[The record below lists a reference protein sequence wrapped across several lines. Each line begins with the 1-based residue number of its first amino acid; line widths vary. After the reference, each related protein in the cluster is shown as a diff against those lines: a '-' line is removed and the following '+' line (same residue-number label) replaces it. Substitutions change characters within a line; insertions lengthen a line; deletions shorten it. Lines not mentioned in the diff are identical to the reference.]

1 MLFSF
6 GRNSSKENKNNI
18 FIKSVVLLVALI
30 IFVSCVVGCKSP
42 AKASAYDVLSAMIA
56 AAPSAIPAGDVYVLS
71 NDVASGTLMP
81 TNASDSPPWRAADN
95 SLLSAAFGR
104 KGEEK
109 NGEIS
114 ELSQE
119 IVDSGAMF
127 FSTAAQPCELMV
139 FRCISRSDTD
149 LVAELMLRRLD
160 ILRRQYRDTEQQSIV
175 ENARIVVL
183 GKYVILAVAS
193 NVEDAIEAAKAIAK

>member
-1 MLFSF
+1 M
-6 GRNSSKENKNNI
+6 
-18 FIKSVVLLVALI
+18 LLVVFILFA
-30 IFVSCVVGCKSP
+30 SCVVGCKSP

-71 NDVASGTLMP
+71 ADVASGTLVP
-81 TNASDSPPWRAADN
+81 TNASGPPPWRVADD
-95 SLLSAAFGR
+95 SLLLAAFGR
-104 KGEEK
+104 DGSGE
-109 NGEIS
+109 NGGIS
-114 ELSQE
+114 ELSQD
-119 IVDSGAMF
+119 IVDSGAIF

-139 FRCISRSDTD
+139 FRCVSRSDTD
-149 LVAELMLRRLD
+149 LVAELLLRRLD

-175 ENARIVVL
+175 ENARVVIL

>member
-1 MLFSF
+1 MLL
-6 GRNSSKENKNNI
+6 I
-18 FIKSVVLLVALI
+18 VLVLST
-30 IFVSCVVGCKSP
+30 SCVVGCASQTR
-42 AKASAYDVLSAMIA
+42 ASAYDVLSAMIA

-81 TNASDSPPWRAADN
+81 TNASDSPLWRVADN

-104 KGEEK
+104 EGEVK
-109 NGEIS
+109 NSKIS

-127 FSTAAQPCELMV
+127 FSTASQPCELMV

-149 LVAELMLRRLD
+149 LVAELLLHRLD
-160 ILRRQYRDTEQQSIV
+160 TLRRQYRDTEQQSIV

-193 NVEDAIEAAKAIAK
+193 NVEDAIEAAKSIAK